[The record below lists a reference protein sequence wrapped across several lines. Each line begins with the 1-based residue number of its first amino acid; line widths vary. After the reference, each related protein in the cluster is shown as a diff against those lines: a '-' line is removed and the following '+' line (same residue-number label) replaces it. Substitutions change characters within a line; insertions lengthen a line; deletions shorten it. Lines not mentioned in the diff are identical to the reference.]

1 MISDSHDIPFMDLFV
16 INVCITN
23 RVRYLSG
30 LHILDLFKHSLFILG
45 SAQLCIIIN
54 HSRDSLRNRLCRDH
68 YNMLVRGKI
77 PRLIRCHHDILII
90 RKNKDRIGIDMFNRC
105 QHIIRTRIHGLA
117 ALDDIIHTQLTED
130 LIQTFTDGNCDKSNR
145 FARFLC
151 RFFLCFLS
159 LCLCKLLGILD
170 KLLLMFLT
178 HIVDLH
184 SGELS
189 ECQCFLDRK
198 SRIIGVYV
206 NLDNIIVSH
215 TDDGIANG
223 FQISLESD
231 LVLIRKFFFQQNDEF
246 GTIPELDLSRCISGN
261 PGHIHAASRFDRFVF
276 DLFSEKCIV
285 CSADHFQKS
294 LSAGIHNACFLQNR
308 QHLRCLLKNNF
319 RFFDNFRNKYL
330 QIIRLFGHLFRLL
343 RDSSCHGKNRS
354 LLRLHN
360 RLISSFLCTSQ
371 RFCKRRNIDLLLI
384 TDRFRKSTEKLGQ
397 DNTGVT
403 SCSS

>member
-1 MISDSHDIPFMDLFV
+1 M
-16 INVCITN
+16 
-23 RVRYLSG
+23 
-30 LHILDLFKHSLFILG
+30 
-45 SAQLCIIIN
+45 
-54 HSRDSLRNRLCRDH
+54 
-68 YNMLVRGKI
+68 
-77 PRLIRCHHDILII
+77 
-90 RKNKDRIGIDMFNRC
+90 
-105 QHIIRTRIHGLA
+105 
-117 ALDDIIHTQLTED
+117 
-130 LIQTFTDGNCDKSNR
+130 
-145 FARFLC
+145 
-151 RFFLCFLS
+151 
-159 LCLCKLLGILD
+159 
-170 KLLLMFLT
+170 
-178 HIVDLH
+178 
-184 SGELS
+184 
-189 ECQCFLDRK
+189 
-198 SRIIGVYV
+198 YV

-343 RDSSCHGKNRS
+343 RDSSCHGKDRS
-354 LLRLHN
+354 FLRLHD
-360 RLISSFLCTSQ
+360 RFVSSFLRTNQ
-371 RFCKRRNIDLLLI
+371 RFRKRRNIDLLLI
-384 TDRFRKSTEKLGQ
+384 TDRFRKST
-397 DNTGVT
+397 
-403 SCSS
+403 